1 MKITT
6 KLLLLSMFSLYAV
19 AFSSITWAVN
29 PSSAFNAT
37 SAISVTDTIKPI
49 NLNTIVVTANKTKVN
64 RNNVPLTISVIDKAE
79 IEAASSSSVLPVLS
93 QLVPGLFVTQK
104 GMLGFGVSEGAA
116 GTINIRGVGQ
126 GNKVLMLFDGQPQW
140 AGVFGHSIPDLYL
153 SSDIERVEVIRGP
166 GSLMYGSNAMG
177 GVVNVI
183 TRNNLEDGN
192 SGRARVSYGSY
203 NTARFMINNSFNSGK
218 FSSFVSLNHDRTD
231 GHRDNS
237 SFNITNGLAKV
248 GYRLNNY
255 LDVNAHLS
263 LSKIYNEN
271 PGQVKNLLTDNKMD
285 LFRKSA
291 SLALENRHSYGSG
304 AIRGFFNSG
313 DHVINNG
320 YAFNSAPKSYL
331 FNSIDHNYGVMAY
344 ENFTLFPAN
353 SFTVG
358 FDYKNWGGKAWNETI
373 ETSQKTQLADRKTYE
388 TAGYLIVQQEFFD
401 KLTLNAGL
409 RFEYNS
415 TFGEAWVPQ
424 IGTALRL
431 FKGNVIKGSIS
442 KGYRSPTIREMYMF
456 PPQNNPYLLPENM
469 INYEISVGQ
478 MFLDSRLATEMN
490 LFLIDGWNMI
500 EVIRINGVPKN
511 LNTGYFNNKGV
522 ELQASY
528 KIKPELRADFNY
540 SYLNAS
546 RPMLAAPT
554 HKLFFGV
561 GYSYG
566 KLFLNANMQYVGDMY
581 VNTATK
587 EMESFT
593 VINLHAAYRLTV
605 MGIETRIFINGD
617 NITGSSYSINEG
629 FPMPGATVIAG
640 IDIRF

>member
-6 KLLLLSMFSLYAV
+6 KLLLLSMFSLYSV

-104 GMLGFGVSEGAA
+104 GMLGFGVSEGSA
-116 GTINIRGVGQ
+116 GAINIRGVGQ

-255 LDVNAHLS
+255 LDVNGHLS

-285 LFRKSA
+285 IFRKSA

-313 DHVINNG
+313 DHVINDG
-320 YAFNSAPKSYL
+320 YTFNSAPKSYL
-331 FNSIDHNYGVMAY
+331 FNSIDHNYGVLAY
-344 ENFTLFPAN
+344 ENFTLLPGN

-388 TAGYLIVQQEFFD
+388 TAGYLIAQQEFFD
-401 KLTLNAGL
+401 KLTLNVGL

-456 PPQNNPYLLPENM
+456 PPQNPYLLPENM

-478 MFLDSRLATEMN
+478 MFLDSRLSTEMN

-540 SYLNAS
+540 SFLKTS
-546 RPMLAAPT
+546 KPMLAAPA

>member
-29 PSSAFNAT
+29 PS

-192 SGRARVSYGSY
+192 SGRARVSYGSH

-237 SFNITNGLAKV
+237 SFKITNGLAKA

-313 DHVINNG
+313 DHVINDG
-320 YAFNSAPKSYL
+320 YAFNSTPKSYL

-344 ENFTLFPAN
+344 ENFTLFPGN

-388 TAGYLIVQQEFFD
+388 TAGYLIAQQEFFD
-401 KLTLNAGL
+401 ILTLNAGL

-424 IGTALRL
+424 IGTVLRL

-456 PPQNNPYLLPENM
+456 PPQNPYLLPENM

-478 MFLDSRLATEMN
+478 MFLDSKLATEMN

-540 SYLNAS
+540 SYLNSS

-561 GYSYG
+561 GYSYD

-581 VNTATK
+581 VNTATR

-629 FPMPGATVIAG
+629 FPMPGATIIAG
-640 IDIRF
+640 IDITF

>member
-29 PSSAFNAT
+29 PS

-192 SGRARVSYGSY
+192 SGRARVSYGSH

-218 FSSFVSLNHDRTD
+218 FSSLVSLNHDRTD
-231 GHRDNS
+231 GHRSNS
-237 SFNITNGLAKV
+237 RFNITNGLAKV
-248 GYRLNNY
+248 SYKLNNY
-255 LDVNAHLS
+255 LNVNAHLS

-313 DHVINNG
+313 DHVINDG
-320 YAFNSAPKSYL
+320 YAFNSTPKSYL

-344 ENFTLFPAN
+344 ENFTLFPGN

-388 TAGYLIVQQEFFD
+388 TAGYLIAQQEFFD
-401 KLTLNAGL
+401 ILTLNAGL

-424 IGTALRL
+424 IGTVLRL

-456 PPQNNPYLLPENM
+456 PPQNPYLLPENM

-478 MFLDSRLATEMN
+478 MFLDSKLSTEMN

-540 SYLNAS
+540 SYLNSS

-561 GYSYG
+561 GYSYD

-581 VNTATK
+581 VNTATR

-629 FPMPGATVIAG
+629 FPMPGATIIAG
-640 IDIRF
+640 IDITF

>member
-29 PSSAFNAT
+29 PS

-192 SGRARVSYGSY
+192 SGRARVSYGSH

-237 SFNITNGLAKV
+237 SFKITNGLAKA

-313 DHVINNG
+313 DHVINDG
-320 YAFNSAPKSYL
+320 YAFNSTPKSYL

-344 ENFTLFPAN
+344 ENFTLFPGN

-388 TAGYLIVQQEFFD
+388 TAGYLIAQQEFFD
-401 KLTLNAGL
+401 ILTLNAGL

-424 IGTALRL
+424 IGTVLRL

-456 PPQNNPYLLPENM
+456 PPQNPYLLPENM

-478 MFLDSRLATEMN
+478 MFLDSKLSTEMN

-540 SYLNAS
+540 SYLNSS

-561 GYSYG
+561 GYSYD
-566 KLFLNANMQYVGDMY
+566 KLFLNANMQHVGDMY

-629 FPMPGATVIAG
+629 FPMPGATIIAG
-640 IDIRF
+640 IDITF

>member
-29 PSSAFNAT
+29 PS

-192 SGRARVSYGSY
+192 SGRARVSYGSH

-231 GHRDNS
+231 GHRSNS
-237 SFNITNGLAKV
+237 RFNITNGLAKV
-248 GYRLNNY
+248 SYKLNNY
-255 LDVNAHLS
+255 LNVNAHLS

-313 DHVINNG
+313 DHVINDG
-320 YAFNSAPKSYL
+320 YAFNSTPKSYL

-344 ENFTLFPAN
+344 ENFTLFPGN

-388 TAGYLIVQQEFFD
+388 TAGYLIAQQEFFD
-401 KLTLNAGL
+401 ILTLNAGL

-424 IGTALRL
+424 IGTVLRL

-456 PPQNNPYLLPENM
+456 PPQNPYLLPENM

-478 MFLDSRLATEMN
+478 MFLDSKLATEMN

-540 SYLNAS
+540 SYLNSS

-561 GYSYG
+561 GYSYD

-581 VNTATK
+581 VNTATR

-629 FPMPGATVIAG
+629 FPMPGATIIAG
-640 IDIRF
+640 IDITF

>member
-29 PSSAFNAT
+29 PS

-192 SGRARVSYGSY
+192 SGRARVSYGSH

-237 SFNITNGLAKV
+237 SFKITNGLAKA

-313 DHVINNG
+313 DHVINDG
-320 YAFNSAPKSYL
+320 YAFNSTPKSYL

-344 ENFTLFPAN
+344 ENFTLFPGN

-388 TAGYLIVQQEFFD
+388 TAGYLIAQQEFFD
-401 KLTLNAGL
+401 ILTLNAGL

-424 IGTALRL
+424 IGTVLRL

-456 PPQNNPYLLPENM
+456 PPQNPYLLPENM

-478 MFLDSRLATEMN
+478 MFLDSKLSTEMN

-540 SYLNAS
+540 SYLNSS

-561 GYSYG
+561 GYSYD

-581 VNTATK
+581 VNTATR

-629 FPMPGATVIAG
+629 FPMPGATIIAG
-640 IDIRF
+640 IDITF